1 MNSPIFLK
9 KSLLTVLFLLASAL
23 VFRAETAWGDVVL
36 EHNFVYTNNVNTD
49 PQGTVTFTNL
59 LYGSGT
65 YSSAID
71 VGTEGLWIDSTK
83 RVTGTNANIV
93 ISNNITAGNFRQ
105 VDSDFTVTG
114 GTSYSGSQSGTVRFN
129 NNMTA
134 NFSGS
139 FTVGG
144 HTNIRIGT
152 DASSTAN
159 VTVNG
164 VFFLGST
171 MTSNMYVHA
180 GSTFTANNGFVI
192 QNGSQGHLYIEG
204 TVNVN
209 STQSQAYTD
218 STFNWDC
225 VSLGTKNNVT
235 YSSSVNVN
243 NGGTLNILNA
253 IAHCGLEGQLF
264 FKINSGGTANLYGL
278 TYSHNNESGQYASAG
293 KTLQLLGGT
302 LNLGAGGIAVGRKP
316 AYPLLFK
323 SGTIST
329 LDGTT
334 SSDISLDVGVGSG
347 TTVLTPK
354 SGATLKFSGT
364 VADATFADV
373 GTGGTL
379 KVQGAGT
386 TEFAGTVS
394 NSTGF
399 TVEGGTANLSGKL
412 TSNAT
417 LTSGT
422 LKITSTNTGN
432 TGTITANGGTVNIA
446 APNVYNG
453 IVFNGGSLLTS
464 YDSVMKVHGPVTLN
478 SDLNANNPNR
488 IEFHLENGIFTGN
501 NKSLVKTGA
510 GEFLFN
516 GGTAARVASPLKEVT
531 INAGTFTLQ
540 VNSQAVVDGAQI
552 TVNAGLLNLWGQSDV
567 NLTKL
572 TLNGG
577 NLKGGADVIS
587 SLTSTTVVELQ
598 KNANFETSPYNVAN
612 YALNGLRIDGTLQS
626 TTAVR
631 IDKLGIGTLYLAGNM
646 DGFSGTIRSSNG
658 VVQMVNGGNTA
669 DTPYAFG
676 FTLNGGSLQFADAGD
691 YYFADG
697 TTLFDFVK
705 EASGN
710 YFPNGST
717 VYDPVSTVLAVDLGN
732 AVIHVT
738 GEGKITSAIAASI
751 QGGTLDVGS
760 AVFETSAQNNQVK
773 PFELTDVTMD
783 PRGMEFSLTGDNLDY
798 TQLDGQTLMTTNRTD
813 LDGLTFNIASSA
825 VLPEGMVLYGLG
837 QSDGSILIQFG
848 ELPTNVPEPASWL
861 LLLAGA
867 LLWSV
872 SRIRASRK
880 A

>member
-1 MNSPIFLK
+1 L
-9 KSLLTVLFLLASAL
+9 
-23 VFRAETAWGDVVL
+23 
-36 EHNFVYTNNVNTD
+36 
-49 PQGTVTFTNL
+49 
-59 LYGSGT
+59 
-65 YSSAID
+65 
-71 VGTEGLWIDSTK
+71 
-83 RVTGTNANIV
+83 
-93 ISNNITAGNFRQ
+93 
-105 VDSDFTVTG
+105 
-114 GTSYSGSQSGTVRFN
+114 
-129 NNMTA
+129 
-134 NFSGS
+134 
-139 FTVGG
+139 
-144 HTNIRIGT
+144 
-152 DASSTAN
+152 
-159 VTVNG
+159 
-164 VFFLGST
+164 
-171 MTSNMYVHA
+171 
-180 GSTFTANNGFVI
+180 
-192 QNGSQGHLYIEG
+192 
-204 TVNVN
+204 
-209 STQSQAYTD
+209 
-218 STFNWDC
+218 
-225 VSLGTKNNVT
+225 TKN
-235 YSSSVNVN
+235 
-243 NGGTLNILNA
+243 
-253 IAHCGLEGQLF
+253 
-264 FKINSGGTANLYGL
+264 
-278 TYSHNNESGQYASAG
+278 
-293 KTLQLLGGT
+293 
-302 LNLGAGGIAVGRKP
+302 
-316 AYPLLFK
+316 
-323 SGTIST
+323 
-329 LDGTT
+329 
-334 SSDISLDVGVGSG
+334 
-347 TTVLTPK
+347 
-354 SGATLKFSGT
+354 
-364 VADATFADV
+364 
-373 GTGGTL
+373 
-379 KVQGAGT
+379 
-386 TEFAGTVS
+386 
-394 NSTGF
+394 
-399 TVEGGTANLSGKL
+399 
-412 TSNAT
+412 
-417 LTSGT
+417 
-422 LKITSTNTGN
+422 
-432 TGTITANGGTVNIA
+432 
-446 APNVYNG
+446 
-453 IVFNGGSLLTS
+453 
-464 YDSVMKVHGPVTLN
+464 
-478 SDLNANNPNR
+478 
-488 IEFHLENGIFTGN
+488 
-501 NKSLVKTGA
+501 GA
-510 GEFLFN
+510 GELLFDS
-516 GGTAARVASPLKEVT
+516 GTAARVASPLKEVT

-552 TVNAGLLNLWGQSDV
+552 TVNAGMLNLWGQSDV

-669 DTPYAFG
+669 DAPYAFG

-773 PFELTDVTMD
+773 PFELIDVTMD

-813 LDGLTFNIASSA
+813 LDGMTFNIASSA
-825 VLPEGMVLYGLG
+825 VLPDGMALYGLG

-848 ELPTNVPEPASWL
+848 ELPTSVPEPASWL

-872 SRIRASRK
+872 SRIRGTRK